1 MVCETLDRAAVGTPE
16 GIRDGSHPDRSF
28 SALCVCGPFVWW
40 FFDIDIADIVASS
53 VTPAIGAGL
62 IYWYDT
68 PLASAGGL
76 LLLAIG
82 AFSLYYLVRRR
93 ARPRL

>member
-1 MVCETLDRAAVGTPE
+1 MGHLKGYAMEVILIVLL
-16 GIRDGSHPDRSF
+16 
-28 SALCVCGPFVWW
+28 ALFACVALFVWW